1 MADPMDDGPGQEA
14 LFTLDGPDE
23 DGCVWIC
30 ATKSDWCLNLGPR
43 DKVAE
48 ALARWLSKN
57 HPQE

>member
-1 MADPMDDGPGQEA
+1 MEDEAEQDA

-30 ATKSDWCLNLGPR
+30 ATKSDWCQNLGPK

-48 ALARWLSKN
+48 VLSASLG
-57 HPQE
+57 